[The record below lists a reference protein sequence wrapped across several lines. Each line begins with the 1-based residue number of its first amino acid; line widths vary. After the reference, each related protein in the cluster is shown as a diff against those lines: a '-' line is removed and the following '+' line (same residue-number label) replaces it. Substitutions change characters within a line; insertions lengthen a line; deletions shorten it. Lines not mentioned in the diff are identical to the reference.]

1 MGRTMLCLLMCIRPP
16 TCVFAGKP
24 PFQWP
29 ASKVRAM
36 RIGVRQTA
44 DCNSDQE
51 RPAHTNRSRKVQ
63 GAPRSKGLAGFRESI
78 FVFLVDEPFETFR
91 ISWHL

>member
-1 MGRTMLCLLMCIRPP
+1 MPPDVHPTSDMCVRRE
-16 TCVFAGKP
+16 TAVSVAS
-24 PFQWP
+24 FQSP
-29 ASKVRAM
+29 GDAHR
-36 RIGVRQTA
+36 VRQTA